1 MLNIPSV
8 EQAIKEH
15 LLEQLVSAKMKG
27 SKANLSTLAEK
38 CKTIIVSNWKGYL
51 NTIKPED
58 KASIIH
64 TSKVKYVM
72 RRGKPYLWVP
82 ESEPHNVNIM
92 FDERGSFSVSH
103 PYPGPLAALLKSI
116 GKVPNR
122 VALTGEIIPVKE
134 KRIEAVNK
142 YVEEAIQSEMRAISE
157 TPYSVRSILSSSDH
171 MYASRCESLK
181 DLVDGGNEKY
191 VIYKFVPSS
200 CMFID
205 ANGANREIDLKVLE
219 LSKADPLGAW
229 STNLVDGINKNESRR
244 RALILFCLYYLDIN
258 ARDAYMVSV
267 DTKGFDLLGK
277 VPSEEEAGDEYQWRE
292 FRFEFEEEMKDVEA
306 FCHQLVEMEQ
316 EVVNKFT
323 DHTGL

>member
-1 MLNIPSV
+1 
-8 EQAIKEH
+8 
-15 LLEQLVSAKMKG
+15 MKG

-142 YVEEAIQSEMRAISE
+142 YVEEAIQSEMRAISDS
-157 TPYSVRSILSSSDH
+157 PYSVRSILSSSDQ

-181 DLVDGGNEKY
+181 ALVDGGNEKY

-205 ANGANREIDLKVLE
+205 ANGANKEIDLKVLE

-258 ARDAYMVSV
+258 ARDAYMVSL
-267 DTKGFDLLGK
+267 DTKGFELLGK
-277 VPSEEEAGDEYQWRE
+277 VPSEEEGGDEYQWRE
-292 FRFEFEEEMKDVEA
+292 FRFEFEEEVKDVEA
-306 FCHQLVEMEQ
+306 FCQQLVEMEQ

>member
-1 MLNIPSV
+1 
-8 EQAIKEH
+8 
-15 LLEQLVSAKMKG
+15 MKG

-92 FDERGSFSVSH
+92 FDERGSFSVAH
-103 PYPGPLAALLKSI
+103 PYPGPLAALLKSV

-142 YVEEAIQSEMRAISE
+142 YVEEAIQSEMRAISDS
-157 TPYSVRSILSSSDH
+157 PYSVRSILSSSDQ

-181 DLVDGGNEKY
+181 ALVDGGNEKY

-205 ANGANREIDLKVLE
+205 ANGTNKEIDLKVLE

-244 RALILFCLYYLDIN
+244 QALILFCLYYLDIN

-267 DTKGFDLLGK
+267 DTKGFYLLGK

-292 FRFEFEEEMKDVEA
+292 FRFEFEEEVKDVEA

>member
-1 MLNIPSV
+1 
-8 EQAIKEH
+8 
-15 LLEQLVSAKMKG
+15 MKG

-92 FDERGSFSVSH
+92 FDERGSFSVAH
-103 PYPGPLAALLKSI
+103 PYPGPLAALLKSV

-142 YVEEAIQSEMRAISE
+142 YVEEAIQSEMRAISDS
-157 TPYSVRSILSSSDH
+157 PYSVRSILSSSDH

-205 ANGANREIDLKVLE
+205 ANGANREIDMKVLE

-229 STNLVDGINKNESRR
+229 STNIVDGINKDESRR

-292 FRFEFEEEMKDVEA
+292 FRFQFEEEVKDVEA
-306 FCHQLVEMEQ
+306 FCHQLMEMEQ

>member
-1 MLNIPSV
+1 
-8 EQAIKEH
+8 
-15 LLEQLVSAKMKG
+15 MKG
-27 SKANLSTLAEK
+27 SKANLSALAEK
-38 CKTIIVSNWKGYL
+38 SKTIIASNWQGYL

-82 ESEPHNVNIM
+82 EKEPHNVNIM
-92 FDERGSFSVSH
+92 FDERGSFSVNH
-103 PYPGPLAALLKSI
+103 PYPGPLAALFKLI
-116 GKVPNR
+116 GKLPNR
-122 VALTGEIIPVKE
+122 VAFTGEIIPVKE

-142 YVEEAIQSEMRAISE
+142 YVEEAIQSEMGAISQSSN
-157 TPYSVRSILSSSDH
+157 SVRSILNSSNQ
-171 MYASRCESLK
+171 MYASRCESLRT
-181 DLVDGGNEKY
+181 LLDGGNEKY

-200 CMFID
+200 CMLID
-205 ANGANREIDLKVLE
+205 PNGARKEIDLKVLE

-229 STNLVDGINKNESRR
+229 SSKLVDGINKNESRR

-267 DTKGFDLLGK
+267 DKKGFDLLGK
-277 VPSEEEAGDEYQWRE
+277 VPNEEEAEDQYQWRE
-292 FRFEFEEEMKDVEA
+292 FRFEFEEEVKDVEA
-306 FCHQLVEMEQ
+306 FCNQLVEMEQ

>member
-1 MLNIPSV
+1 
-8 EQAIKEH
+8 
-15 LLEQLVSAKMKG
+15 MKG
-27 SKANLSTLAEK
+27 SKANLSAVAEK
-38 CKTIIVSNWKGYL
+38 CKTIIASNWRGHL

-64 TSKVKYVM
+64 TSKVKYAM

-92 FDERGSFSVSH
+92 FDERGSFSIAH
-103 PYPGPLAALLKSI
+103 PYPGPLAALFKLI
-116 GKVPNR
+116 GKLPNR
-122 VALTGEIIPVKE
+122 VALTGEIVPVKE

-142 YVEEAIQSEMRAISE
+142 YVEEVIQSEMRAISE
-157 TPYSVRSILSSSDH
+157 SPNSVRSILDSSNQ

-181 DLVDGGNEKY
+181 ALVDGGDEKY

-205 ANGANREIDLKVLE
+205 PNGDKKEIDLKVLE
-219 LSKADPLGAW
+219 LSKADPLGVW
-229 STNLVDGINKNESRR
+229 STKLVDGINKNESRR

-267 DTKGFDLLGK
+267 DKNGFDLLGK
-277 VPSEEEAGDEYQWRE
+277 VPSEEVAGDEYQWRE
-292 FRFEFEEEMKDVEA
+292 FRFEFEEEVKDVAA
-306 FCHQLVEMEQ
+306 FCHQLVGME
-316 EVVNKFT
+316 EVVVNKFT
-323 DHTGL
+323 NHTGL

>member
-1 MLNIPSV
+1 
-8 EQAIKEH
+8 
-15 LLEQLVSAKMKG
+15 MKG

>member
-1 MLNIPSV
+1 
-8 EQAIKEH
+8 EAIE
-15 LLEQLVSAKMKG
+15 EAFRRTVGERKMKG

-142 YVEEAIQSEMRAISE
+142 YVEEAIQSEMRAISDS
-157 TPYSVRSILSSSDH
+157 PYSVRSILSSSDQ

-181 DLVDGGNEKY
+181 ALVDGGNEKY

-205 ANGANREIDLKVLE
+205 ANGANKEIDLKVLE

-258 ARDAYMVSV
+258 ARDAYMVSL
-267 DTKGFDLLGK
+267 DTKGFELLGK
-277 VPSEEEAGDEYQWRE
+277 VPSEEEGGDEYQWRE
-292 FRFEFEEEMKDVEA
+292 FRFEFEEEVKDVEA
-306 FCHQLVEMEQ
+306 FCQQLVEMEQ

>member
-1 MLNIPSV
+1 MQSQFPHLSLYCFCIDFEVSICFLLFLSV
-8 EQAIKEH
+8 Q
-15 LLEQLVSAKMKG
+15 
-27 SKANLSTLAEK
+27 
-38 CKTIIVSNWKGYL
+38 TIIVSNWKGYL

>member
-1 MLNIPSV
+1 M
-8 EQAIKEH
+8 A
-15 LLEQLVSAKMKG
+15 AMKG
-27 SKANLSTLAEK
+27 SKANLSALAEK
-38 CKTIIVSNWKGYL
+38 CKTIIVSNWQGYL

-58 KASIIH
+58 KASIVH
-64 TSKVKYVM
+64 SSKIKYVI

-92 FDERGSFSVSH
+92 FDERGSFSIAH

-116 GKVPNR
+116 GKLPNR
-122 VALTGEIIPVKE
+122 VALTGEIVPVKE

-142 YVEEAIQSEMRAISE
+142 YMEEAIQSEMRAISE
-157 TPYSVRSILSSSDH
+157 STNSVRSILNSSNQ

-181 DLVDGGNEKY
+181 ALLSNGGNEKY
-191 VIYKFVPSS
+191 HIYKFVPSS
-200 CMFID
+200 CMFVD
-205 ANGANREIDLKVLE
+205 PNGAKKEVDLKVLE

-229 STNLVDGINKNESRR
+229 SLKLVDGINRNESRR

-267 DTKGFDLLGK
+267 DKKGFDLLGK

-292 FRFEFEEEMKDVEA
+292 FRFEFEEDVKDVEA
-306 FCHQLVEMEQ
+306 FCLQLVEMEQ

-323 DHTGL
+323 NHTGL

>member
-1 MLNIPSV
+1 
-8 EQAIKEH
+8 
-15 LLEQLVSAKMKG
+15 MKG
-27 SKANLSTLAEK
+27 SKTNLSALAEK
-38 CKTIIVSNWKGYL
+38 CKTIIVSNWQGYL

-92 FDERGSFSVSH
+92 FDERGSFSISH
-103 PYPGPLAALLKSI
+103 PYPGPLAALLKLV
-116 GKVPNR
+116 GKLPNR

-134 KRIEAVNK
+134 KRVEAVNK
-142 YVEEAIQSEMRAISE
+142 YVEGAIQSEMKAISE
-157 TPYSVRSILSSSDH
+157 APNSVRSIVNSSNQ
-171 MYASRCESLK
+171 MYASRCEGLK
-181 DLVDGGNEKY
+181 ALVDGGNEKY

-205 ANGANREIDLKVLE
+205 TTGATKEIDLKVLE
-219 LSKADPLGAW
+219 LSEADPLGAW
-229 STNLVDGINKNESRR
+229 STKLVDGINKDESRR

-258 ARDAYMVSV
+258 ARDAYMVSM
-267 DTKGFDLLGK
+267 DKKGFYLLGK
-277 VPSEEEAGDEYQWRE
+277 VPSEEEGGDEYQWRE
-292 FRFEFEEEMKDVEA
+292 FRFEFEEEVKDVEA
-306 FCHQLVEMEQ
+306 FCHQLMEMEQ

-323 DHTGL
+323 NHTGLQ

>member
-1 MLNIPSV
+1 M
-8 EQAIKEH
+8 A
-15 LLEQLVSAKMKG
+15 AMKG
-27 SKANLSTLAEK
+27 SKANLSALAEK
-38 CKTIIVSNWKGYL
+38 CKTIIVSNWQGYL

-58 KASIIH
+58 KASIVH
-64 TSKVKYVM
+64 SSKIKYVI

-92 FDERGSFSVSH
+92 FDERGSFSIAH

-116 GKVPNR
+116 GKLPNR
-122 VALTGEIIPVKE
+122 VALTGEIVPVKE

-142 YVEEAIQSEMRAISE
+142 YMEEAIQSEMRAISE
-157 TPYSVRSILSSSDH
+157 STNSVRSILNSSNQ

-181 DLVDGGNEKY
+181 ALLNNSGNEKY
-191 VIYKFVPSS
+191 HIYKFVPSS
-200 CMFID
+200 CMFVD
-205 ANGANREIDLKVLE
+205 PNGAKKEVDLKVLE

-229 STNLVDGINKNESRR
+229 SLKLVDGINRNESRR
-244 RALILFCLYYLDIN
+244 RALILFCLYYLYIN

-267 DTKGFDLLGK
+267 DKKGFDLLGK

-292 FRFEFEEEMKDVEA
+292 FRFEFEEDVKDVEA
-306 FCHQLVEMEQ
+306 FCLQLVEMEQ

-323 DHTGL
+323 NHTGL

>member
-1 MLNIPSV
+1 
-8 EQAIKEH
+8 
-15 LLEQLVSAKMKG
+15 MKG

-142 YVEEAIQSEMRAISE
+142 YVEEAIQSEMRAI
-157 TPYSVRSILSSSDH
+157 TDFPYSVRSILSSSDQ

-181 DLVDGGNEKY
+181 ALVDGGNEKY

-205 ANGANREIDLKVLE
+205 ANGANKEIDLKVLE

-258 ARDAYMVSV
+258 ARDAYMVSL
-267 DTKGFDLLGK
+267 DTKGFELLGK
-277 VPSEEEAGDEYQWRE
+277 VPSEEEAGDAYQWRE
-292 FRFEFEEEMKDVEA
+292 FRFEFEEELKDVEA

>member
-1 MLNIPSV
+1 
-8 EQAIKEH
+8 
-15 LLEQLVSAKMKG
+15 MKG

-82 ESEPHNVNIM
+82 ETEPHNVNIM
-92 FDERGSFSVSH
+92 FDERGSFSVAH

-142 YVEEAIQSEMRAISE
+142 YVEEAIQSEMRAISDSS
-157 TPYSVRSILSSSDH
+157 YSVRSILSSSDH

-181 DLVDGGNEKY
+181 ALVDGGNEKY
-191 VIYKFVPSS
+191 LIYKFVPSS

-205 ANGANREIDLKVLE
+205 ANGANKEIDLKVLE

-229 STNLVDGINKNESRR
+229 STNLVDGINKDESRR

-292 FRFEFEEEMKDVEA
+292 FRFQFEEEVKDVEA

-323 DHTGL
+323 NHTGL

>member
-1 MLNIPSV
+1 
-8 EQAIKEH
+8 
-15 LLEQLVSAKMKG
+15 MKG

-58 KASIIH
+58 KARSFATSSHIIH

-92 FDERGSFSVSH
+92 FDERGSFSVAH
-103 PYPGPLAALLKSI
+103 PYPGPLAALLKSR

-181 DLVDGGNEKY
+181 ALVDGGSEKY

-229 STNLVDGINKNESRR
+229 STNLVDGINKDESRR

-292 FRFEFEEEMKDVEA
+292 FRFEFEEETKDVEA

>member
-8 EQAIKEH
+8 EQAIE
-15 LLEQLVSAKMKG
+15 EAFRRTVGERKMKG

-142 YVEEAIQSEMRAISE
+142 YVEEAIQSEMRAISDS
-157 TPYSVRSILSSSDH
+157 PYSVRSILSSSDQ

-181 DLVDGGNEKY
+181 ALVDGGNEKY

-205 ANGANREIDLKVLE
+205 ANGANKEIDLKVLE

-258 ARDAYMVSV
+258 ARDAYMVSL
-267 DTKGFDLLGK
+267 DTKGFELLGK
-277 VPSEEEAGDEYQWRE
+277 VPSEEEGGDEYQWRE
-292 FRFEFEEEMKDVEA
+292 FRFEFEEEVKDVEA
-306 FCHQLVEMEQ
+306 FCQQLVEMEQ

>member
-1 MLNIPSV
+1 
-8 EQAIKEH
+8 EAIE
-15 LLEQLVSAKMKG
+15 EAFRRTVGERKMKG

-142 YVEEAIQSEMRAISE
+142 YVEEAIQSEMRAISDS
-157 TPYSVRSILSSSDH
+157 PYSVRSILSSSDQ

-181 DLVDGGNEKY
+181 ALVDGGNEKY

-205 ANGANREIDLKVLE
+205 GNGANKEIDLKVLE

-258 ARDAYMVSV
+258 ARDAYMVSL
-267 DTKGFDLLGK
+267 DIKGFDLLGK
-277 VPSEEEAGDEYQWRE
+277 VPGEEEGGDEYQWRE
-292 FRFEFEEEMKDVEA
+292 FRFEFEEETKDVEA